1 MQKIRERV
9 LAVRDKV
16 YQENEEEVRKRWHFE
31 EAVSIWWLTSNWDQI
46 VHLKLIHHSFLWNE
60 ILLHNFG
67 VCFIFYSALCSA
79 SWLAV
84 IVVDQ
89 EAESV

>member
-31 EAVSIWWLTSNWDQI
+31 EAVSIWWLTSN
-46 VHLKLIHHSFLWNE
+46 
-60 ILLHNFG
+60 
-67 VCFIFYSALCSA
+67 
-79 SWLAV
+79 
-84 IVVDQ
+84 
-89 EAESV
+89 